1 MRFYKKEATDHQ
13 PPANAEYPC
22 VVLSFDRWNDFGTR
36 TQFDLYYWPVAG
48 VPQSCGKVKIL
59 HVSGSSTQLA
69 DTFTEL
75 DESFCSLGQSVDYYR
90 HLDSLGDGTK
100 TAITTTLRDIVFQK
114 DLAAPFIHLDTFRT
128 SLIRF
133 SEPKKLYEQGL
144 VAFEF
149 TTANTFLPEFSFTCR
164 LMGASADHV
173 VSFNFRDREPVP
185 GRIIAFIGTNGTG
198 KTRYLERLANAVVS
212 ATRRKTDNFVPDR
225 PLFSRVIAISYS
237 AFDEF
242 RKPVTDTADAADT
255 TDTKGTTDSTDST
268 DATAAADAA
277 EAAKKVI
284 RCGIHDANGM
294 PKDLPTL
301 VAEIRSNLVAAN
313 QSTRMDALA
322 KSLREIL
329 PDPMVDTLTKPALSM
344 AGYMFPDVSQ
354 LQLSSGQ
361 LVLLSILSSL
371 AVQIQPDSLLLFDE
385 PEMHLHPNAIG
396 GLMRAVNT
404 ALTEFRSYAVMAT
417 HSPLILQQLPGRY
430 VRVFRRI
437 DSTPVVD
444 PLPVE
449 SFAENLTAITEEI
462 FHAAE
467 GPTLYGEW
475 FRQMLA
481 TKSPEEIGE
490 LFDGRLSFN
499 AKTMVRSLACI
510 KQAIPQTQ

>member
-1 MRFYKKEATDHQ
+1 MRFYKKEATDQQ

-22 VVLSFDRWNDFGTR
+22 VVLSFDRWNDYGTR
-36 TQFDLYYWPVAG
+36 TQIDLYYWPVAG
-48 VPQSCGKVKIL
+48 VPRSCGQVKIL
-59 HVSGSSTQLA
+59 HISGSSTQLA

-75 DESFCSLGQSVDYYR
+75 DESFCSLGQSVDYYH
-90 HLDSLGDGTK
+90 HLNSLGDGTK
-100 TAITTTLRDIVFQK
+100 TAIMTTLRDIVFQK
-114 DLAAPFIHLDTFRT
+114 DLAAPFIHLDKFRS
-128 SLIRF
+128 SLLRF
-133 SEPKKLYEQGL
+133 SEPTKLYEQGL

-149 TTANTFLPEFSFTCR
+149 TTANTFFPEFSFTCR
-164 LMGASADHV
+164 LMGASADHA
-173 VSFNFRDREPVP
+173 VSFNFRDREPLP

-212 ATRRKTDNFVPDR
+212 GPGSETESFVPDR
-225 PLFSRVIAISYS
+225 PRFSRVIAISYS

-242 RKPVTDTADAADT
+242 RKPLTDAA
-255 TDTKGTTDSTDST
+255 
-268 DATAAADAA
+268 A
-277 EAAKKVI
+277 KVI
-284 RCGIHDANGM
+284 RCGIHDANGV

-301 VAEIRSNLVAAN
+301 AAEIRSNLDAAY
-313 QSTRMDALA
+313 QSTRTDALA